1 MTWCLVMMTTTQVS
15 ESTLSAKMVLA
26 QHTIIQKI
34 GHGYLNTNL
43 RRKLKMEI
51 IRKKL
56 ENGKTRSWVKR
67 TPEEIEELKKKIEER
82 KAKIEAKSKLT
93 S

>member
-1 MTWCLVMMTTTQVS
+1 
-15 ESTLSAKMVLA
+15 
-26 QHTIIQKI
+26 
-34 GHGYLNTNL
+34 
-43 RRKLKMEI
+43 MEI